1 MRSNESLGDEDD
13 DENGGKSKQNSV
25 EEDKKCHKV
34 TKAHKLPIQYLLM
47 YLMNGCL
54 TKRAR

>member
-1 MRSNESLGDEDD
+1 MRSNESLGD

-54 TKRAR
+54 TKRAS